1 MTRNLPKAILI
12 DLDDTILE
20 DSGVTLECWREACV
34 ACCAPKTGVDPD
46 ALLESIQK
54 TRNWYWSNS
63 ARHRDG
69 RLDLDRARQEVVS
82 IALAGLNRDA
92 PALAEDIA
100 RRYGAMRE
108 ERIRPFPDA
117 VETVR
122 WLRAR
127 GHRLALLTN
136 GNAISQ
142 RAKVDRFQLA
152 ELFHVILIEGELG
165 FGKPDPRIYA
175 MALDALRASAEEAW
189 IVGDNYEWEVVHPK
203 RLGMT
208 TVWVDV
214 LGEGPPKHEVAPDRV
229 IRTLSELRTLIA

>member
-1 MTRNLPKAILI
+1 MTLRFPKAILL

-34 ACCAPKTGVDPD
+34 ACCAPETGVDAD
-46 ALLESIQK
+46 ALLQAIQK
-54 TRNWYWSNS
+54 TRGWYWSNPE
-63 ARHRDG
+63 RHRDG

-82 IALAGLNRDA
+82 IALATLETDA
-92 PALAEDIA
+92 PALAERVA
-100 RRYGAMRE
+100 RRYGAMRD

-122 WLRAR
+122 WLKAR
-127 GHRLALLTN
+127 GFRLALLTN

-142 RAKVDRFQLA
+142 RAKVDRFELA
-152 ELFHVILIEGELG
+152 GLFDVILIEGELG

-175 MALDALRASAEEAW
+175 MALDALNATPEDAW

-208 TVWVDV
+208 SIWVDV
-214 LGEGPPKHEVAPDRV
+214 QGNGPPKHDIAPDRV
-229 IRTLSELRTLIA
+229 IRTLSELKSLIA